1 MPKISLSDV
10 GLRSLAPPPSGQ
22 IVYWDAKLPT
32 FGIRLSQGGAKT
44 FILKR
49 DNRRIT
55 LGQFPVI
62 SLQDARG
69 EAKRLLAE
77 FTLGR
82 LNPQS
87 VAVKTAIEEYLA
99 ETAKR
104 RRPRTVSDYR
114 WLLYRH
120 FLFAGRLGEITP
132 AQITHR
138 LSKLPPAQHNHALT
152 AGRIFFNWSR
162 KRRYLTSNPCDG
174 LSAYA
179 RQPRTRVLSD
189 GELARIWQACEQHR
203 TARINGEAST
213 ETPLTR
219 DGESTGATPSPPA
232 LSPHFAALVQLLI
245 LTGLRRGECAHIQSD
260 HLKGNILTLPPTLTK
275 NGREHTLPLTDL
287 AMRILQKPSGSY
299 VFPGRQNSAFNGW
312 SKSKNALDKLSGV
325 TGWTLHDVRRTV
337 ATRMAEM
344 GVAPHVI
351 ERLLN
356 HASGQITRRCL
367 GVQQSP
373 LHRRDARCPGLMGKP
388 PRHRFALIFWRT

>member
-1 MPKISLSDV
+1 M
-10 GLRSLAPPPSGQ
+10 
-22 IVYWDAKLPT
+22 
-32 FGIRLSQGGAKT
+32 
-44 FILKR
+44 
-49 DNRRIT
+49 
-55 LGQFPVI
+55 
-62 SLQDARG
+62 QDARG

-356 HASGQITRRCL
+356 HVSGQIAASPPYTTEPVTSRKCALPWTSGKAGLRQFCADFFAMVHHGESISYCNFRERNL
-367 GVQQSP
+367 QSSRVGIRQSTTACDVRMSP
-373 LHRRDARCPGLMGKP
+373 HSGDFRWHIR
-388 PRHRFALIFWRT
+388 